1 MSLTFNGVTS
11 DSLGVIVERYPDRV
25 IPERIVETIRVPGR
39 NGYLTRTEGFRNV
52 TQDYDIYVSAAAVG
66 LPSAAAS
73 MTAWLLAPEGYQR
86 LEDSYNPGIYR
97 MGRLTNPQDL
107 KNFFNRFGR
116 CTLSFDCMPQR
127 WLTSG
132 EVTTTYTADA
142 TIDNPTA
149 FEALPL
155 IEVTGSGDIEI
166 SLGGYIVQI
175 DDLSG
180 SVTLDC
186 ESQNAYDGSTNLNS
200 QITLV
205 NGSFPRLNPG
215 ANTLDIVS
223 GTVTGIDITPRWWMI

>member
-11 DSLGVIVERYPDRV
+11 DSIGVIVERYPNRV

-39 NGYLTRTEGFRNV
+39 NGYLTRTEGFSNV

-107 KNFFNRFGR
+107 RNFFNKFGR

-132 EVTTTYTADA
+132 EVTTTYTSGT

-155 IEVTGSGDIEI
+155 IEITGSGDIEI
-166 SLGGYIVQI
+166 SLGGYTVQI
-175 DDLSG
+175 AGLTGAIS
-180 SVTLDC
+180 LDC
-186 ESQNAYDGSTNLNS
+186 EAQNAYDGSTNLNS

-205 NGSFPRLNPG
+205 NGAFPRLNPG
-215 ANTLDIVS
+215 ANTLAFS
-223 GTVTGIDITPRWWMI
+223 GTVSGIDITPRWWMI